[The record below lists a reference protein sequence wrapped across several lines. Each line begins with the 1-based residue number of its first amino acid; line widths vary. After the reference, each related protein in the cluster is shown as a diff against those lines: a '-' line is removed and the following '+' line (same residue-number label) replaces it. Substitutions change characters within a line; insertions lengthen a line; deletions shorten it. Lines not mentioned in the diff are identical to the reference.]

1 MSTLWALDVLREGV
15 GLLFNASLH
24 CHWEPGQ
31 VTACEL
37 HALYG
42 TDTTLPS
49 LKTCNADCT
58 RPDMKSRWNTFKH
71 LMNFGVLS
79 CLFIPGFQ
87 AIRMWKSVKRMGIT
101 VQTNIQHHSEK
112 KPYPEPVYAEA
123 GFYNPISKTYILLNW
138 SLFCVNRD
146 SCIRGWHCAPKSL
159 VLVSHGW
166 LSLSWL
172 FYMYTIENKD
182 SGDG

>member
-31 VTACEL
+31 VAACEL

-49 LKTCNADCT
+49 LKTCNEDCT
-58 RPDMKSRWNTFKH
+58 RPDMKSRWDTFKH

-87 AIRMWKSVKRMGIT
+87 ALSAWCMWKFQWKEWELQCRQIFNIIQKRSHTQSLCTQRLVSTTLKAKHIFYLNDLCFVWT
-101 VQTNIQHHSEK
+101 H
-112 KPYPEPVYAEA
+112 ALEA
-123 GFYNPISKTYILLNW
+123 GTTLLN
-138 SLFCVNRD
+138 L
-146 SCIRGWHCAPKSL
+146 
-159 VLVSHGW
+159 
-166 LSLSWL
+166 
-172 FYMYTIENKD
+172 
-182 SGDG
+182 